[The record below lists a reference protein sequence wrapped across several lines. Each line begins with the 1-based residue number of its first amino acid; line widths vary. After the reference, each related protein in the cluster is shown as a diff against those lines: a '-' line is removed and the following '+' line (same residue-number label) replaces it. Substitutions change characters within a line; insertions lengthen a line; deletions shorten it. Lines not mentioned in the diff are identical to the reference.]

1 MIAKFEETLR
11 FRCPARDLD
20 NDQLARIKFPVAS
33 GATSWTLKFSRSMAL
48 LDIMDLN
55 GWET

>member
-1 MIAKFEETLR
+1 MIAKFEEPLR

-33 GATSWTLKFSRSMAL
+33 GVHELDLKFSRSMAL
-48 LDIMDLN
+48 LDIKDLN